1 MLHNLDSGRGSHTA
15 ESKRD
20 KSSCSLNFTDALA
33 RARAAHTHTHTRCTY
48 EKQGINGR
56 EALNT
61 HTVLARDINACSFN

>member
-20 KSSCSLNFTDALA
+20 KSSCSLNFTDARA
-33 RARAAHTHTHTRCTY
+33 RARAHTHTHTRCTY

>member
-20 KSSCSLNFTDALA
+20 KSSCSLNFTDARA
-33 RARAAHTHTHTRCTY
+33 RARTHTHTHTLH